1 MNYLESKI
9 KELFEQVLRGEKRV
23 PKLEAV
29 KVKDKEGYLMRF
41 SDNLS
46 IVKGNWLRV
55 IMQDEGVFL
64 FEDEYEEYKK
74 PRKEEKV
81 NEETSNV
88 IIFTRAR
95 PKISEERL
103 ELELLFKEVWEYSS
117 KIVNDK
123 WLIDRIFGELE

>member
-1 MNYLESKI
+1 MNYLESKV

-23 PKLEAV
+23 PKLVTV
-29 KVKDKEGYLMRF
+29 KVKDKEGYHMNF

-55 IMQDEGVFL
+55 IIQDEGVFL
-64 FEDEYEEYKK
+64 FEDEYKEYMK

-81 NEETSNV
+81 NEDI
-88 IIFTRAR
+88 IIFTRER
-95 PKISEERL
+95 PKISEDRL
-103 ELELLFKEVWEYSS
+103 ELELLFQEVWEYSS
-117 KIVNDK
+117 KISNDK

>member
-1 MNYLESKI
+1 MNYLESKV

-23 PKLEAV
+23 PKLMTV
-29 KVKDKEGYLMRF
+29 KVKDKEGCHMNF
-41 SDNLS
+41 SDKLS

-55 IMQDEGVFL
+55 IIQDEAVLL
-64 FEDEYEEYKK
+64 FEDEYKEYMK
-74 PRKEEKV
+74 PRKEEK
-81 NEETSNV
+81 NG
-88 IIFTRAR
+88 IIFTRER
-95 PKISEERL
+95 PKISEDRL

>member
-1 MNYLESKI
+1 MNYLESKV

-23 PKLEAV
+23 PKLMTV
-29 KVKDKEGYLMRF
+29 KVKDKEGCHMNF
-41 SDNLS
+41 SDKLS

-55 IMQDEGVFL
+55 IIQDEAVLL
-64 FEDEYEEYKK
+64 FEDEYKEYMK

-81 NEETSNV
+81 NEDI

-95 PKISEERL
+95 PKISEDRL

-117 KIVNDK
+117 KISNDK

>member
-1 MNYLESKI
+1 MNYLESKV

-23 PKLEAV
+23 PKLVTV
-29 KVKDKEGYLMRF
+29 KVKDKEGYHMNF

-55 IMQDEGVFL
+55 IIQDEGVFL
-64 FEDEYEEYKK
+64 FEDEYEEYME

-81 NEETSNV
+81 NG
-88 IIFTRAR
+88 IIFTRER
-95 PKISEERL
+95 PKISEDRL

-117 KIVNDK
+117 KISNDK

>member
-1 MNYLESKI
+1 
-9 KELFEQVLRGEKRV
+9 
-23 PKLEAV
+23 
-29 KVKDKEGYLMRF
+29 MRF

-64 FEDEYEEYKK
+64 FEDEYKEYMK

-81 NEETSNV
+81 NEETGNV
-88 IIFTRAR
+88 IIFTRER
-95 PKISEERL
+95 PKMSEDRL

>member
-1 MNYLESKI
+1 MNYLESKV

-23 PKLEAV
+23 PKLVAV
-29 KVKDKEGYLMRF
+29 KVKDKEGYHMNF

-55 IMQDEGVFL
+55 MIQDEVVLL
-64 FEDEYEEYKK
+64 FEDEYKEYMK
-74 PRKEEKV
+74 PRKEEI
-81 NEETSNV
+81 NG
-88 IIFTRAR
+88 IIFTRER

-103 ELELLFKEVWEYSS
+103 ELELLFQEVWEYSS
-117 KIVNDK
+117 KISNDK

>member
-1 MNYLESKI
+1 MNYLESKV

-23 PKLEAV
+23 PKLVTV
-29 KVKDKEGYLMRF
+29 KVKDKEGYHMNF

-55 IMQDEGVFL
+55 IIQDEGVFL
-64 FEDEYEEYKK
+64 FEDEYEEYMK

-81 NEETSNV
+81 NG
-88 IIFTRAR
+88 IIFTRER
-95 PKISEERL
+95 PKISEDRL
-103 ELELLFKEVWEYSS
+103 ELELLFQEVWEYSS
-117 KIVNDK
+117 KISNDK